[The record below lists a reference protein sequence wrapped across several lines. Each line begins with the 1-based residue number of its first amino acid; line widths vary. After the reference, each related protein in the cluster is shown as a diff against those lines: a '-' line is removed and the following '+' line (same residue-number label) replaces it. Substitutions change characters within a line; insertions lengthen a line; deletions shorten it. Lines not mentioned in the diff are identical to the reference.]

1 MWRESAAIA
10 GLKNMARL
18 CGKKTENELNG
29 YRVELSDSADKF
41 ASRSAKKSLQWV
53 LAIQCQRARKTGQ

>member
-29 YRVELSDSADKF
+29 YRVEYLFSQRHYGFGCWSSDK
-41 ASRSAKKSLQWV
+41 
-53 LAIQCQRARKTGQ
+53 